1 MPEQSIAVQR
11 EYFDRV
17 AYRDPWHPVVSAY
30 ADPKVQFIKQYVP
43 LRGPVLD
50 LGCGNGIFTLRLASE
65 GADVTGL
72 DYSRHLLGQNEHSRL
87 VCGDA
92 TSLPF
97 PDRNFEVVFEA
108 NLLHHVADR
117 ELVIQ
122 EMARTSRRY
131 VVLLEPNRYNP
142 LMFGFSLAVRAERGG
157 LKSSMSML
165 KTEAVRCGLRV
176 VQTLT
181 TGMISQNNTPASLVP
196 ILKKLD
202 RPIWWGE
209 YLVLVAEKA

>member
-1 MPEQSIAVQR
+1 MRETQSMPAQTIDLNDNAVQK
-11 EYFDRV
+11 EYFDQV

-30 ADPKVQFIKQYVP
+30 ADPKVEFIKRYVP
-43 LRGPVLD
+43 LKGPVLD

-117 ELVIQ
+117 EVVIQ

-142 LMFGFSLAVRAERGG
+142 LMPV
-157 LKSSMSML
+157 
-165 KTEAVRCGLRV
+165 C
-176 VQTLT
+176 
-181 TGMISQNNTPASLVP
+181 
-196 ILKKLD
+196 KKKK
-202 RPIWWGE
+202 IE
-209 YLVLVAEKA
+209 M